1 MAKEPSF
8 LGVIERLK
16 AEGQLDRNSGSNSI
30 KTLKQINVEG
40 FNSLFNSMNEL
51 VDFFKGNDLQ
61 DEENRRELLQSLKG
75 GKKEEKKEEKK
86 TKSDGFEI
94 PGLEGIL
101 GVVAAG
107 ITGLLAGFV
116 VGLGQNFVSVLKF
129 LGKSLNKALIKPIL
143 NFIKRTKTF
152 GKLKGGLLRLVTRI
166 KGIVGAIRNF
176 TKNGKVIKNLKSG
189 LQLFVRNIKMVVNAI
204 SGFVKNSKILKSL
217 KLFKTDFVKALKPVL
232 NIFKAIPKAFGSI
245 SGLIGNVIP
254 GGGGGLMK
262 LFSPLKGFFETFGKV
277 LPKFFKLG
285 KVFGRLFLPFTVI
298 TSLID
303 FIKGAFGGF
312 QKYKDKGFIEGLIG
326 GLLGGISGLATGLI
340 GMPLDLLK
348 SAVSWVAGKLGFE
361 NFAEMLDSFSF
372 SELIGGLFTKVTDII
387 VGFISSIKESIAN
400 IGIGGMIKNISL
412 NLLKIFKKIASFPS
426 AVVAGAGAA
435 LAAAMPGGKTPME
448 AFKEG
453 FSAVFNAGDAKI
465 DSLKAVSSGGSGGS
479 EAGDDAL
486 AIQESAAV
494 PGVTGFS
501 EDQQAALGLLKDA
514 LADAD
519 TEDKRLKIAGKF
531 RAFKIDEDK
540 QGTEGLFSDEFNAEQ
555 AKLFAQSRNN
565 TGAQMEVGMSN
576 IADAKAQPSTVVV
589 SGGGGGGAGQN
600 TTVNAPSVTFNGSNH
615 ADESSVLSRPM
626 TTMAYGF

>member
-1 MAKEPSF
+1 MAEESSF

-51 VDFFKGNDLQ
+51 VDFFKGNALQ
-61 DEENRRELLQSLKG
+61 DEENRREMLKALKG

-86 TKSDGFEI
+86 TKSDGFKI
-94 PGLEGIL
+94 PGLGGIL
-101 GVVAAG
+101 GAVAAG

-152 GKLKGGLLRLVTRI
+152 RRLRASLFLLTKRI
-166 KGIVGAIRNF
+166 KNFVGIIRNF
-176 TKNGKVIKNLKSG
+176 TKNGKLFTKLKSVLNG
-189 LQLFVRNIKMVVNAI
+189 LVRIVR
-204 SGFVKNSKILKSL
+204 GFVGSVSSLVKSTRTFKL
-217 KLFKTDFVKALKPVL
+217 LRVNVKLFKKEFVKALKPVL

-245 SGLIGNVIP
+245 SGLIGKVIP

-262 LFSPLKGFFETFGKV
+262 LFSPLKGFFGTFGKL
-277 LPKFFKLG
+277 LPKFFALG

-326 GLLGGISGLATGLI
+326 GLLGGISGLAQGLI

-361 NFAEMLDSFSF
+361 NFSEILDSFSF
-372 SELIGGLFTKVTDII
+372 KELIGGLYDKITDGVIAIVDFFKELFSNPKEALSGLATKVMDITKSI
-387 VGFISSIKESIAN
+387 LRFILPTPDSDAPWYDPR
-400 IGIGGMIKNISL
+400 SL
-412 NLLKIFKKIASFPS
+412 
-426 AVVAGAGAA
+426 VAKAIPDSVYEYAG
-435 LAAAMPGGKTPME
+435 LDPKTGEIIPE
-448 AFKEG
+448 LE
-453 FSAVFNAGDAKI
+453 
-465 DSLKAVSSGGSGGS
+465 
-479 EAGDDAL
+479 
-486 AIQESAAV
+486 
-494 PGVTGFS
+494 VT
-501 EDQQAALGLLKDA
+501 QV
-514 LADAD
+514 
-519 TEDKRLKIAGKF
+519 
-531 RAFKIDEDK
+531 
-540 QGTEGLFSDEFNAEQ
+540 
-555 AKLFAQSRNN
+555 NN

-576 IADAKAQPSTVVV
+576 IADSQSQPSTVVV
-589 SGGGGGGAGQN
+589 SGGGGGAGQN

-615 ADESSVLSRPM
+615 ADESTVLSRPV